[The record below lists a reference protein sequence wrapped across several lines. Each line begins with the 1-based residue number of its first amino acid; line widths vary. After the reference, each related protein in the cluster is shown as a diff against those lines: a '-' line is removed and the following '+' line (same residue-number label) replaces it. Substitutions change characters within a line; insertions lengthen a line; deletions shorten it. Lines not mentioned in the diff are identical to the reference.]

1 MKKWISLLLTCC
13 LLLSLCV
20 PAFAETVQGERPMI
34 YLEGQGIYLYTDDG
48 TLVYD
53 VGVSLTDSLS
63 ANSKDLIRYLLR
75 GKTTG
80 NFSAFNDLLYDTI
93 APAYEAEKLGKDG
106 MPRDGSH
113 VHPDNMW
120 RGQRDLSNIEK
131 TIPMTGGR
139 KYPVYRWHFDWRL
152 SPITLA
158 EELHDLIDAV
168 LEKTGA
174 SQVDLVSRCLS
185 TNIVYAYLYQ
195 YGTEKVHSSV
205 FYAASLHGIG
215 VANALFT
222 GNLVIDDDAVER
234 FAAFYRDQN
243 NLVVRDEPTTDL
255 IFALLSLLNEM
266 KLLGLEIDNI
276 QNTFDKVKGDVLV
289 RILRDSFGTYPS
301 YWSMVSADQYEAAR
315 QFVFGGVEAEWAGLL
330 EKTDAYYEMQKHMD
344 EFLLSISD
352 KVHIGVIAKYGFPNF
367 PLSEDACEES
377 DGYVATRF
385 ASLGAT
391 CADVN
396 KTLEDSYIRAAVQ
409 KGSAKYVS
417 ADCKIDASTALF
429 PDTTWFIKDLYHT
442 HFPDCINDLC
452 AAFANDDAMT
462 VWTDPAYTQFLQY
475 EATNSAGSDHA
486 TGVLSPIRSLE
497 DTHDNTAQYQR
508 TFWSVLRDFFKKLG
522 AFLKSLFQK

>member
-1 MKKWISLLLTCC
+1 MKKLCSVLLVCC

-20 PAFAETVQGERPMI
+20 PAFAETAQTACPMI

-53 VGVSLTDSLS
+53 VGVSLPDRLS

-80 NFSAFNDLLYDTI
+80 NYSAFNDLLYETI

-120 RGQRDLSNIEK
+120 RCQGDLSNIEK
-131 TIPMTGGR
+131 TIPMTGG
-139 KYPVYRWHFDWRL
+139 KSYPVYRWHFDWRL

-158 EELHDLIDAV
+158 EELNYLIDAV

-174 SQVDLVSRCLS
+174 TQVDLVSRCLS

-195 YGTEKVHSSV
+195 YGTEKVHASV

-222 GNLVIDDDAVER
+222 GNVVIDDDAVER

-243 NLVVRDEPTTDL
+243 NLVIRDEPTTDL

-276 QNTFDKVKGDVLV
+276 QRTFDKVKGDVLV
-289 RILRDSFGTYPS
+289 RILRDSFATYPS
-301 YWSMVSADQYEAAR
+301 YWSMLSADQYEAAR
-315 QFVFGGVEAEWAGLL
+315 QFVFGGAEDEWAGLL

-352 KVHIGVIAKYGFPNF
+352 KVHIGVICKYGFPNF
-367 PLSEDACEES
+367 PLSADATEES

-391 CADVN
+391 CADTD
-396 KTLEDSYIRAAVQ
+396 KTLDDSYIRAAVQ
-409 KGSAKYVS
+409 SGSAQYIS

-452 AAFANDDAMT
+452 AAFVNDDAMT
-462 VWTDPAYTQFLQY
+462 VRTDEAYTQYLQY
-475 EATNSAGSDHA
+475 TATNSAGSDYA
-486 TGVLSPIRSLE
+486 KGVLSPIRTLE
-497 DTHDNTAQYQR
+497 DTHDSTAQYQH
-508 TFWSVLRDFFKKLG
+508 TFWSVLRNFFQKLG
-522 AFLKSLFQK
+522 AFLKSLFRK